1 MKLGTYC
8 VVRVHIGM
16 HVFGFICEG
25 VYWFM
30 VTRVRWGGGGGWG
43 GTDEEL
49 TNILGVHTEQIDPQR
64 LVF

>member
-30 VTRVRWGGGGGWG
+30 VTRVRWGGGVGGEG
-43 GTDEEL
+43 L
-49 TNILGVHTEQIDPQR
+49 MR
-64 LVF
+64 S

>member
-30 VTRVRWGGGGGWG
+30 VTRAGWG

>member
-30 VTRVRWGGGGGWG
+30 VTRVRWGG
-43 GTDEEL
+43 TDEEL
-49 TNILGVHTEQIDPQR
+49 TSILGVHTEQIDPQR

>member
-1 MKLGTYC
+1 MKLGTYR

-30 VTRVRWGGGGGWG
+30 VTRVRGGGGGEG
-43 GTDEEL
+43 L
-49 TNILGVHTEQIDPQR
+49 MR
-64 LVF
+64 S